1 MMRTMGRKAKRDQS
15 IKYMAVNVKLPEDL
29 LPKIKI
35 LVGNKMAEKGI
46 YVSQQDFLAEL
57 ITTQITKLSEKNNK

>member
-1 MMRTMGRKAKRDQS
+1 MIRAMGRKAKRDQG
-15 IKYMAVNVKLPEDL
+15 IKYVAVNVKLPEDL
-29 LPKIKI
+29 LPKIKM

-57 ITTQITKLSEKNNK
+57 ITAQITKLSEKNK